1 MDVLKVVL
9 TVLEVLSSVALIV
22 VILFQSGK
30 EDGLGAI
37 TGKNESYLGKSKYG
51 SLDKVLAASTK
62 WIALAWVL
70 LTLSLSLI

>member
-51 SLDKVLAASTK
+51 SMDKVLAASTK

>member
-1 MDVLKVVL
+1 MDVLKVIL

-30 EDGLGAI
+30 EDGLGSI
-37 TGKNESYLGKSKYG
+37 TGKNESYLSKSKYG
-51 SLDKVLAASTK
+51 SLDKVLATSTK

>member
-9 TVLEVLSSVALIV
+9 TVLEVISSIALIV

-37 TGKNESYLGKSKYG
+37 TGKNESYLSKSKYG

>member
-1 MDVLKVVL
+1 MDILKVVL